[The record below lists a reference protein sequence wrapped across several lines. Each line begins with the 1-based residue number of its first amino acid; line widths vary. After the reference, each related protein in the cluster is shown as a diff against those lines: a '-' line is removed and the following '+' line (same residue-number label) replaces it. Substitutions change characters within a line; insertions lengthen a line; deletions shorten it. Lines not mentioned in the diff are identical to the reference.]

1 MAEERPIIR
10 PSDQLLPGGLGKNQL
25 DQQLSQPTSTLP
37 ISDQFK
43 IPLEDIPV
51 DGIMNPANMDMINRS
66 VAVNQFFVPSYGSGS
81 PTKAESTV
89 EFDLSDPIA
98 SAQRNNIR
106 FDKEE
111 SRIKL
116 PTFFSTADTGFDRYF
131 AHPKFAEIGFTPY
144 NPNTENIYNSNSG
157 LSDDMSRMRGEF
169 GELFGSAFMSGY
181 RAIGDFFSGD
191 YTAPDFEGAMAF
203 ENAMR
208 VGNSSRGGVGGF
220 TNNFLLNSAYTF
232 GIIGSIA
239 AEELAL
245 AMGSAAVS
253 STGVGAPAGVGAFL
267 AGTARNIYRTT
278 SAIKN
283 QFAIGRMATA
293 TYDMLKSFNSLERTR
308 NFWKAVRT
316 GKQPVAKFLLP
327 GTMQSLRYLNSSKV
341 AAQNLGGI
349 AKGTKVL
356 GGFYRDVRAVNLAIA
371 ESKMEAGL
379 TYNEQFENAINIKQK
394 KLGRELTTEEM
405 NEVHANASQAA
416 FRTFQWNAPVIAL
429 TNQIVLGRALKGFG
443 GRFGRIFD
451 ETLTNFGRRIIR
463 TKGVRDAAGK
473 ATKDVFE
480 DAGEGFLGL
489 PSLKRM
495 ASWTVGGSL
504 KRGAHGALRFT
515 AANLAEGLQEVYQE
529 AVNVGVQDYFSELL
543 EHPSASHQNLFWGGI
558 HEGLKSQAT
567 GQGFETFM
575 SGFLMGGLVQGP
587 QKFVFGFAPNQF
599 SRFTRPE
606 EYKQYKEK
614 KEEYIT
620 NLVQV
625 YNDNYNEMLGKDGT
639 DFQWNSRKLNFAA
652 IHDAAKEMDSY
663 NYEGDPLGFYD
674 AKDFLKFQHQ
684 QMIFDNGGAS
694 EYTSALRDYL
704 QLSDE
709 ELGALDESGQKKGS
723 QIRAD
728 IQESI
733 QKIEKAK
740 KTYDANK
747 MKYQN
752 KYNPNRYKKGTREHL
767 MESIKYRAYEHARFL
782 HMFTS
787 DSFER
792 ALERSNKIYTE
803 LASDPILNKIA
814 ANDIQLLADAPSIQ
828 NEISILLQEI
838 EVLKDTKGDKRSEI
852 AKKKR
857 KIKALENYANVLNA
871 PENQTKKGDRFS
883 RNKTNV
889 KKLRK
894 VFLDYVNVLA
904 EEKGDFVNVDNVD
917 SALRK
922 LIDYGELKG
931 RTRAY
936 DKAIQL
942 LADPAALDKL
952 AERIEPI
959 MAVMFKQ
966 NKKRFRKLARAK
978 IAQHERTELLKA
990 LDKLGIL
997 VPPEQAMKFLLY
1009 GDVKQL
1015 VQFENEEGAVNAENN
1030 PELFAKIQEAIITY
1044 EKLAEPADVENK
1056 EDKDLED
1063 FDQAKTN
1070 QEQDFNSAETKDSS
1084 LPAINTDLI
1093 TKEEGVV
1100 LNKLYDNYK
1109 KSVVADG
1116 KVLTEDEWLELDST
1130 KRQYLGITKLMALYK
1145 EAASKMQPSGVEDAS
1160 GNPIG
1165 GTPLTFESWFT
1176 ENRNNKDV
1184 RLILLTNSL
1193 NASNFIADEKGVA
1206 PSTLPP
1212 NQKFLKKGK
1221 GINILSIKLVDPQGV
1236 ERTIYRI
1243 VDNDLQPVS
1252 PALYQRA
1259 RLNNVDAHNTIQSA
1273 DKVFNTLNKFIE
1285 EDASYNFDGQ
1295 ELGYGDTL
1303 IEQETGQK
1311 YFVIGTPN
1319 NLVDGSKLIV
1329 KRLSDGKEI
1338 KLSEVGFSENYKK
1351 DTRDFK
1357 EKISRPEKTKITR
1370 IKTGELNSVYPDR
1383 TKGSPIYDMLDD
1395 PEFNINNITFS
1406 VSLNKVRPENPF
1418 TISGSSLQAN
1428 PYIKKMGDKY
1438 TVAIKYNGETIGFVA
1453 NGQYKFEFEGKQ
1465 LNLNAS
1471 EESLQFLFD
1480 MNKQDIVAQVLA
1492 AEHLE
1497 STLDK
1502 LYEAAGQTSFDVTID
1517 QLKKEKITFS
1527 FKGDTFNYDGAPVS
1541 LNAISDNTVDGTRLI
1556 LIRRKIKGEDGK
1568 ISIIDDYVSD
1578 LETGS
1583 TEEIELHA
1591 KIMDQINN
1599 DPNLKKQYLRKGY
1612 SAVSR
1617 RPNGNLVLIPLDV
1630 TSNAPQL
1637 QTLLGDIAEKSID
1650 LSTDNVDD
1658 KGKLKDPAASKD
1670 FNSDIKSKIFIT
1682 GLPGDKLTLSVN
1694 AAGDV
1699 LLQGTQDRK
1708 SYSVKVEAKEY
1719 SEKGFDA
1726 LLEKFNKQ
1734 GGKISRK
1741 NFVINIPKEAS
1752 INEIIDS
1759 TTTTIQ
1765 INRPKQNRAVYFN
1778 VDSEQLQSDELVKN
1792 PQPKDQNTK
1801 VDDKVNLGKIE
1812 ELSKESETVSPTDEI
1827 AEQIN
1832 DAIAERD
1839 AIKKKV
1845 MKEARESGQNR
1856 LLALKNNKEYLDA
1869 VEKVDKLKKSLN
1881 DNDAYKILPENFN
1894 GTETEKVDA
1903 FITWMNEN
1911 LPEFIA
1917 LGNID
1922 DIGNR
1927 LKNNGITAGAFVMA
1941 LNNLAGGMKING
1953 TVYVGANGFR
1963 YHEAFHAVFRMLLTP
1978 AEQKQYLAIAEKEL
1992 RAKLRKEGKIFEVE
2006 LQKFKNLS
2014 PLYKSFSRKRL
2025 EQEFF
2030 EEYMADEFQKFK
2042 TNPKSSQAGG
2052 FIKSFFTRL
2061 INWIRTALSGF
2072 TKSQLNPLFENI
2084 DAGKYK
2090 SRGIAN
2096 NMFTE
2101 SLTQGITLDAFKL
2114 LPVKEI
2120 AGSRLV
2126 TYEYLDPNTAT
2137 SLVNSFV
2144 ARMLQL
2150 NDGIKSLSE
2159 IESQVFGEFTDLYD
2173 PTNPRY
2179 NGLNDSQYDR
2189 LMEIDK
2195 ALTFGDLATPK
2206 IMLAA
2211 REVIDTFQLKLDNEA
2226 EINEVF
2232 ENDLGLRSTDQWD
2245 KDASM
2250 VGGVTALPLKL
2261 RLYIATT
2268 TVEDSDYFGNQFL
2281 IEPVTDDNGNIITEG
2296 EKLIVPVDVDAVYNG
2311 ILKAV
2316 KNKTSAYD
2324 ILSSIY
2330 VFGRTNKNTK
2340 AFVTRLF
2347 NDMGING
2354 EEMIKSGTLPKIVQR
2369 SAFVMQVIKSFQ
2381 NARINY
2387 LFIQTDTSTGKNFF
2401 YDAAT
2406 RDAAKTQLGSWQAMF
2421 DQKLGIMQSDP
2432 KFKGRVQGTLNRA
2445 INKLQ
2450 ASRLKIDNSK
2460 FDKEAQKL
2468 SLDLFEAIG
2477 IRLSPEYLKLSM
2489 LVVEGNVKTKTKQQQ
2504 ILIDNNRG
2512 VRTLTA
2518 DDLSAI
2524 KDIILNPNGKN
2535 NIFAEESGASARLT
2549 SISIGNQK
2557 LDEHVGATVF
2567 TNADGNLVYAHQLPT
2582 YHTKIVAKLNDD
2594 DFIEELLEK
2603 FPTNPLLQ
2611 SEAFRKLSAD
2621 KKVQLVR
2628 LAGFRKGMMSLS
2640 EQNEIISD
2648 GTKSVAY
2655 AKTYGKQSP
2664 EEFVTNLV
2672 KAYTF
2677 YFNTA
2682 TLENTVSKDKA
2693 LAPVLI
2699 RVLEASNTGDGIPL
2713 PVIKAVTGTNKK
2725 VTLPK
2730 ETLDI
2735 FVAQIQNDYA
2745 RIVREI
2751 EAPTEDLI
2759 VGYNADSSG
2768 VSTRDTKK
2776 GRAYKLFN
2784 TKYLLP
2790 ADAVKTLEE
2799 EAYKGTPFA
2808 DAAKLAVEGGFY
2820 KAVEKS
2826 LLDEF
2831 NRFYRT
2837 VGSAIANDSGF
2848 IGTGVQNRD
2857 GATTGEKI
2865 QIANAQ
2871 LNLVPGQFKLNLAQ
2885 IYFNDKINT
2894 TAINE
2899 LILGDEVLTLKD
2911 SIDQIKRAKGQNAA
2925 IRSIDF
2931 PFTDP
2936 TVGIYHTLQ
2945 NIEIYPFVDPTFE
2958 KQSGEQMQEQ
2968 TDGMV
2973 YNTAKGFRYSQFGM
2987 GNLTESMVD
2996 LLDRIDDN
3004 ESVPS
3009 FFINSYAG
3017 KKNAAN
3023 SKKFVYFDGTSYLK
3037 MSNVTLFPEFTSL
3050 KDENGNYTIPKPNK
3064 VALHNLRVKMEA
3076 YENANDA
3083 VVFSSPTSA
3092 LKMLKKNVDT
3102 ADQAFS
3108 ESGLTKGDLTT
3119 LEAQY
3124 MGLQMVNPSNK
3135 TEITSGT
3142 QMRTLLTSEQS
3153 ITEKVVIDGVS
3164 LNVRDLRKMYND
3176 NVSGKINL
3184 GYELKKKLITDKNG
3198 NVDLFS
3204 FLKYAIRN
3212 LKASKAS
3219 SNIIEQ
3225 FEVDEN
3231 GQMKYGLNSPHM
3243 VEKAEGL
3250 FLSYF
3255 NEVLK
3260 DRQPG
3265 MSLALMSDYGIKIY
3279 RKVFEV
3285 DENGVPTKF
3294 EIIREN
3300 TLHRTVQTADIDISS
3315 DDFTDLQNEL
3325 KNNDKGVIVVDRLRS
3340 DLVDESGLKYSE
3352 FIMPAH
3358 FQSVHDKFYNT
3369 NQPLPDVLQKHFGI
3383 RIPSQ
3388 DKHSAINLR
3397 LVDFMPHYMGS
3408 TGVFAREILE
3418 RSGADF
3424 DIDKL
3429 YTHMKEFYVEDG
3441 KFYEYGKNGYKD
3453 FITYVKKELN
3463 SGKPNVF
3470 KDAFLKY
3477 SVGVEN
3483 VKPEDSIT
3491 EILSLLGLPTTEQAY
3506 NTYVKENGEPYA
3518 AAYSNKD
3525 LDYKYALL
3533 GNKTMTEAPAGETA
3547 IIAQEAA
3554 LNRLKDARKYMEEKV
3569 PEWAAENSDVNV
3581 DINSL
3586 LGKFLSYKNNK
3597 EGAANIGLAV
3607 KPNLVY
3613 SLTKEYKKLLPKG
3626 LSFTLDK
3633 FQTSNFVNTTGTDRT
3648 GILFDELITAMVDN
3662 AKERMASKLGLNREN
3677 LPLVSAAVAI
3687 GIPLNEAILLLNSPA
3702 VNDGIRYKNE
3712 GKSVAITTTEIL
3724 KDYKG
3729 KSKPNIKN
3737 RIRQVKAK
3745 LQDIASTA
3753 RIIGTVMNLD
3763 KGMGKDFSSVLRIHK
3778 NIRDIEGYSSM
3789 DQGSSNWSPLRDTY
3803 HQTNID
3809 VFEDIRTNILPKI
3822 FYRAHPNFVYMYDKI
3837 IEDNV
3842 SREIT
3847 FDLNNK
3853 INLDKL
3859 NDISLDLLSYLL
3871 INKYK
3876 DKLLLSQSK
3885 SVGSL
3890 SNELI
3895 YENGQGENIIDVVK
3909 KLRSMHSKDNYF
3921 LNGYLQT
3928 IESSDPNSKDGL
3940 NKVVSNTFATLSD
3953 NQKIKVQNGFAALYG
3968 DALTRP
3974 DAIKLLHYIMIKD
3987 GLQFAS
3993 GSIMESLSPFVLEHF
4008 LDKTQDGVA
4017 DIETTSR
4024 IDFVDGYFKSPK
4036 ATAYLPTILPINAGK
4051 SKKSPADKDSKIIEE
4066 TYTFSEEK
4074 LIELGIPIFA
4084 EHIMIGKF
4092 LYELESIDDSG
4103 LTNFNVY
4110 KRIQQIGSV
4119 NQNAIGFMFDTP
4131 GFTRPTT
4138 ASIAEKQR
4146 KKSGAPMQ
4154 DQSELL
4160 ALDKFEFE
4168 PDVDIVADE
4177 KGFKQEGKQKISNLV
4192 KERTEAIEIP
4202 LEGKGTI
4209 NIFYGSPESATNT
4222 KVLSNLAKR
4231 NFTYQGRSYGSVEHA
4246 YQSNKSGQFDQTTY
4260 DKYEKIGGFGKKI
4273 RGKAVVEGFDN
4284 LQLMRNLVVE
4294 SFAQNPNSAAAAK
4307 LKEYSNFTHST
4318 NTIIDKAFLD
4328 GIYQAKEQLTTEQAD
4343 QFDSVEGEVL
4353 PETTSKIKALLKSKA
4368 GTNEQVLGGF
4378 WNSELNES
4386 VDNKKKLGYDTYAD
4400 MLSEFNELNK
4410 SLFPLTEE
4418 EFIEQ
4423 LRCKL

>member
-10 PSDQLLPGGLGKNQL
+10 PSEQLLPGAFGKNQL
-25 DQQLSQPTSTLP
+25 DQQLSQPASTLP
-37 ISDQFK
+37 ISDQFE
-43 IPLEDIPV
+43 IPFEDIPL
-51 DGIMNPANMDMINRS
+51 DGVMNPENMDMINRS
-66 VAVNQFFVPSYGSGS
+66 VAVNQFFVPRFGVGSS
-81 PTKAESTV
+81 TDTKDVV

-98 SAQRNNIR
+98 SAQRNNIK

-111 SRIKL
+111 SRMKL
-116 PTFFSTADTGFDRYF
+116 PTYFSTADTGFDRYF
-131 AHPKFAEIGFTPY
+131 AHPKFNDIGFTPY

-157 LSDDMSRMRGEF
+157 LGDDMARMRGEF
-169 GELFGSAFMSGY
+169 GALFGSAFYSGY
-181 RAIGDFFSGD
+181 RAIGDLFTGD

-239 AEELAL
+239 AEEIALAL
-245 AMGSAAVS
+245 GSAALS
-253 STGVGAPAGVGAFL
+253 STGVGAPTGIGAFI
-267 AGTARNIYRTT
+267 AGTGRNLYRTGQ
-278 SAIKN
+278 AIKN

-293 TYDMLKSFNSLERTR
+293 THDMIKSFNSFERSK
-308 NFWKAVRT
+308 NFFQAVRT
-316 GKQPVAKFLLP
+316 GKQPIAKFFLP

-341 AAQNLGGI
+341 AAQNLGGL
-349 AKGTKVL
+349 AKGAKLAT
-356 GGFYRDVRAVNLAIA
+356 GFYRDVRALNLAIA

-394 KLGRELTTEEM
+394 QLGRELTTAEM

-416 FRTFQWNAPVIAL
+416 FRTFQWNAPVIAV

-451 ETLTNFGRRIIR
+451 ETLTNYGKRIIR
-463 TKGVRDAAGK
+463 TKGAKDAAGK
-473 ATKDVFE
+473 AAKDVFE
-480 DAGEGFLGL
+480 DAGEGLFGL

-515 AANLAEGLQEVYQE
+515 AANLAEGFQEIYQE

-558 HEGLKSQAT
+558 HEGAKSQMSA
-567 GQGFETFM
+567 QGFETFM

-599 SRFTRPE
+599 NKFTRPE
-606 EYKQYKEK
+606 EYKEYQQK

-620 NLVQV
+620 KLVEV
-625 YNDNYNEMLGKDGT
+625 YNQNYNEMLGKDGT

-694 EYTSALRDYL
+694 EYTAALRDYL

-709 ELGALDESGQKKGS
+709 ELGSLDESGQKKGS

-733 QKIEKAK
+733 QKIQKAK
-740 KTYDANK
+740 ENYDANK

-752 KYNPNRYKKGTREHL
+752 KYNPNRFKKGTREHL
-767 MESIKYRAYEHARFL
+767 MEAIKYRAYEHARFL
-782 HMFTS
+782 HMFTT

-803 LASDPILNKIA
+803 LASDPVLNKIA
-814 ANDIQLLADAPSIQ
+814 ANDIQLLADAPSVQ

-838 EVLKDTKGDKRSEI
+838 EVLKDTKGNNRSEI

-883 RNKTNV
+883 RSKTNI

-894 VFLDYVNVLA
+894 AFVDYINVLA
-904 EEKGDFVNVDNVD
+904 EEKGDFVNVNNID

-1015 VQFENEEGAVNAENN
+1015 QQFENEEGSVNAENN
-1030 PELFAKIQEAIITY
+1030 PELYAKIQEAIITY
-1044 EKLAEPADVENK
+1044 EKLAEPTEVENK

-1063 FDQAKTN
+1063 FDQAKAN
-1070 QEQDFNSAETKDSS
+1070 QEEDFNSAEAKDTS

-1093 TKEEGVV
+1093 TKEEGAV

-1116 KVLTEDEWLELDST
+1116 KVLNEDEWLELDST

-1145 EAASKMQPSGVEDAS
+1145 EALGKNESLSVEEFLKPNAPYARGKYHTYSSNRMEITISARRADGQPSTKVDDVDNFEVRFNLMQNGQMRYNETLSKSFKTFDEAKAYAEKYAANDNAKS
-1160 GNPIG
+1160 KPSP
-1165 GTPLTFESWFT
+1165 TEEAPMTFESWFS

-1243 VDNDLQPVS
+1243 VDNNLQPVS
-1252 PALYQRA
+1252 PSLYQRA

-1273 DKVFNTLNKFIE
+1273 DKVFNMLNKFIE

-1303 IEQETGQK
+1303 IEEETGQK
-1311 YFVIGTPN
+1311 YFVVGTPN
-1319 NLVDGSKLIV
+1319 NLVDGSKLII

-1338 KLSEVGFSENYKK
+1338 KVSEVGFSENYKK

-1383 TKGSPIYDMLDD
+1383 TKGNPIYDMLDD
-1395 PEFNINNITFS
+1395 PKFNINNITFS
-1406 VSLNKVRPENPF
+1406 ISLNKDRTENPF
-1418 TISGSSLQAN
+1418 NIPGSSLQAN

-1438 TVAIKYNGETIGFVA
+1438 TVALKYNGETIGFVS

-1471 EESLQFLFD
+1471 EQSLQFLFD
-1480 MNKQDIVAQVLA
+1480 MNKKDIVAQVLA

-1502 LYEAAGQTSFDVTID
+1502 LYEAAGQTPFDVTID
-1517 QLKKEKITFS
+1517 QLKKEKITFN

-1541 LNAISDNTVDGTRLI
+1541 LNSVPDNTVDGTRLI
-1556 LIRRKIKGEDGK
+1556 LIRRKFKGEDGK
-1568 ISIIDDYVSD
+1568 IDIVDDYVSD

-1583 TEEIELHA
+1583 TQEIELHA
-1591 KIMDQINN
+1591 KIMDQINK

-1612 SAVSR
+1612 SAVSI
-1617 RPNGNLVLIPLDV
+1617 RPNGSLILIPLDV
-1630 TSNAPQL
+1630 TSNATEL
-1637 QTLLGDIAEKSID
+1637 QTLLGDIAQTSLD
-1650 LSTDNVDD
+1650 LSMDNVDD
-1658 KGKLKDPAASKD
+1658 KGKAKDPAAAKN
-1670 FNSDIKSKIFIT
+1670 FNSDIKSRIFIT
-1682 GLPGDKLTLSVN
+1682 GLPGDKITLSIN
-1694 AAGDV
+1694 AMGDV
-1699 LLQGTQDRK
+1699 MLQGTQNRK
-1708 SYSVKVEAKEY
+1708 SYSVKVNAKEY
-1719 SEKGFDA
+1719 AEKGFDA
-1726 LLEKFNKQ
+1726 LIDKFNKQ
-1734 GGKISRK
+1734 GGAIARQ
-1741 NFVINIPKEAS
+1741 NFVINIPKEAT

-1759 TTTTIQ
+1759 TTTSIQ
-1765 INRPKQNRAVYFN
+1765 INRPKQNRAIYFN
-1778 VDSEQLQSDELVKN
+1778 VDSEQLQTDELAKT
-1792 PQPKDQNTK
+1792 PQPKDENTK

-1832 DAIAERD
+1832 EAITERE

-1869 VEKVDKLKKSLN
+1869 VEKVNKLKKSLN
-1881 DNDAYKILPENFN
+1881 DNDAYKILPENFK
-1894 GTETEKVDA
+1894 GTETEKIDA

-1941 LNNLAGGMKING
+1941 LNNLAGQMNING

-1978 AEQKQYLAIAEKEL
+1978 KEQKQYLRIAEKEL
-1992 RAKLRKEGKIFEVE
+1992 RAKLRKEGKNFEVE

-2042 TNPKSSQAGG
+2042 TNPRNSQAGG

-2061 INWIRTALSGF
+2061 INWIRAALSGF

-2114 LPVKEI
+2114 LPKKEI
-2120 AGSRLV
+2120 AGTRLV

-2144 ARMLQL
+2144 ARILQL
-2150 NDGIKSLSE
+2150 NDGIKSLPE
-2159 IESQVFGEFTDLYD
+2159 IEEQVFDEFADLYD
-2173 PTNPRY
+2173 PTNPKY
-2179 NGLNDSQYDR
+2179 NSLNDLQYDR
-2189 LMEIDK
+2189 LMEIDE
-2195 ALTFGDLATPK
+2195 ALNFMNSKTGRPE
-2206 IMLAA
+2206 IMIAA
-2211 REVIDTFQLKLDNEA
+2211 REVIDTYQLKLDNEA
-2226 EINEVF
+2226 DINEVF
-2232 ENDLGLRSTDQWD
+2232 ENNLGLRSTDQWD

-2281 IEPVTDDNGNIITEG
+2281 IDPVTDDKGNVITEG

-2316 KNKTSAYD
+2316 KNKTDAYD

-2354 EEMIKSGTLPKIVQR
+2354 EEMIESGTLPKIVQR
-2369 SAFVMQVIKSFQ
+2369 SAFAMQVIKSFQ
-2381 NARINY
+2381 NARVNY
-2387 LFIQTDTSTGKNFF
+2387 LFIQTDTSTGKNFY

-2421 DQKLGIMQSDP
+2421 DQKLGLINSDP
-2432 KFKGRVQGTLNRA
+2432 KFKGRVLGTLKRV
-2445 INKLQ
+2445 IGRLQ
-2450 ASRLKIDNSK
+2450 ASRAKIDNSK
-2460 FDKEAQKL
+2460 FDIEAQKL
-2468 SLDLFEAIG
+2468 SSDLFEAIG
-2477 IRLSPEYLKLSM
+2477 IRLAPEYLKLSM
-2489 LVVEGNVKTKTKQQQ
+2489 LLVEGNIKTKTKQQQ
-2504 ILIDNNRG
+2504 ILIDNSIG
-2512 VRTLTA
+2512 VRTLTVN
-2518 DDLSAI
+2518 DVSAI
-2524 KDIILNPNGKN
+2524 KDIINSKNPNKR

-2557 LDEHVGATVF
+2557 LDEHVGATTF

-2582 YHTKIVAKLNDD
+2582 YHTKIIGKLNDE
-2594 DFIEELLEK
+2594 DFIEELIAR

-2611 SEAFRKLSAD
+2611 SEAFRKLSSD

-2628 LAGFRKGMMSLS
+2628 LAGFRKGVMTLS
-2640 EQNEIISD
+2640 EQNEILND

-2664 EEFVTNLV
+2664 QEFINNLV

-2682 TLENTVSKDKA
+2682 TLENMVSEDKA

-2699 RVLEASNTGDGIPL
+2699 RVLEASNTGDSINL
-2713 PVIKAVTGTNKK
+2713 PVIKAITGANKK
-2725 VTLPK
+2725 ITLPK

-2751 EAPTEDLI
+2751 ETPTEDLI
-2759 VGYNADSSG
+2759 VGYNADSNG
-2768 VSTRDTKK
+2768 VSTRDTKE

-2790 ADAVKTLEE
+2790 EDAVKTLEA

-2826 LLDEF
+2826 LMDEF
-2831 NRFYRT
+2831 NAFYNLL
-2837 VGSAIANDSGF
+2837 GSDIANDSGF
-2848 IGTGVQNRD
+2848 IGTGVQNKD
-2857 GATTGEKI
+2857 GSTTGEMI
-2865 QIANAQ
+2865 NIANAQ
-2871 LNLVPGQFKLNLAQ
+2871 LNLVPGQFKRNLAQ

-2911 SIDQIKRAKGQNAA
+2911 SIDQIKRAKGQNGA

-2936 TVGIYHTLQ
+2936 TVGINHTLQ
-2945 NIEIYPFVDPTFE
+2945 NIEIYPFIDPTFE
-2958 KQSGEQMQEQ
+2958 KQSGEGMQEQ

-3119 LEAQY
+3119 LDAQY

-3153 ITEKVVIDGVS
+3153 TTEKVIIDGVS

-3176 NVSGKINL
+3176 NISGKIKL
-3184 GYELKKKLITDKNG
+3184 GYQLKKNLIMDENG

-3255 NEVLK
+3255 NEVLR

-3265 MSLALMSDYGIKIY
+3265 MSLALMSDYGVKIY

-3300 TLHRTVQTADIDISS
+3300 LFHRSGLTTDIDISENN
-3315 DDFTDLQNEL
+3315 FTDLQNEL

-3358 FQSVHDKFYNT
+3358 FQSVHDAFYDT
-3369 NQPLPDVLQKHFGI
+3369 NQPIPEVLQKHFGI

-3429 YTHMKEFYVEDG
+3429 YTHMKEFYAEDG

-3470 KDAFLKY
+3470 KDAFAKY

-3491 EILSLLGLPTTEQAY
+3491 EILSLLGLPATEEAY
-3506 NTYVKENGEPYA
+3506 NAYKKENGEPYA

-3533 GNKTMTEAPAGETA
+3533 GNKKMTEAPAGETP

-3554 LNRLKDARKYMEEKV
+3554 LNKLNDARKYMEEKV
-3569 PEWAAENSDVNV
+3569 PAWAAQNSDVNV
-3581 DINSL
+3581 DVNGL

-3613 SLTKEYKKLLPKG
+3613 SLTKEYKKLLPKE
-3626 LSFTLDK
+3626 LHFTLDK
-3633 FQTSNFVNTTGTDRT
+3633 FQASKFVNTTGTDRT

-3677 LPLVSAAVAI
+3677 LPLVSAAIAI
-3687 GIPLNEAILLLNSPA
+3687 GIPLNEAILLLNAPSL
-3702 VNDGIRYKNE
+3702 NDGIKTYNK
-3712 GKSVAITTTEIL
+3712 GTATSITTTEIL
-3724 KDYKG
+3724 KDYNG
-3729 KSKPNIKN
+3729 KSTEKIKN
-3737 RIRQVKAK
+3737 KMRQVKAK
-3745 LQDIASTA
+3745 LESIAGTA
-3753 RIIGTVMNLD
+3753 RIIGSVMNLD
-3763 KGMGKDFSSVLRIHK
+3763 KGMGKDFSNVLKLHE
-3778 NIRDIEGYSSM
+3778 NIREIGGYNGMVQSEKT
-3789 DQGSSNWSPLRDTY
+3789 WIPLRDTY

-3809 VFEDIRTNILPKI
+3809 IFDDIRTNILPKI
-3822 FYRAHPNFVYMYDKI
+3822 FYRAHPIFVAIYTQI

-3842 SREIT
+3842 SQEIT
-3847 FDLNNK
+3847 MNLDNQT
-3853 INLDKL
+3853 NLDKL

-3871 INKYK
+3871 IKKYQ

-3895 YENGQGENIIDVVK
+3895 YEDGQGESIVDVVK

-3921 LNGYLQT
+3921 LNSFLQT
-3928 IESSDPNSKDGL
+3928 VEASDSNSKDGL
-3940 NKVVSNTFATLSD
+3940 NKVISNTFATLSD

-3974 DAIKLLHYIMIKD
+3974 YAIKLLHYIMVKD

-3993 GSIMESLSPFVLEHF
+3993 GSIMESLSPFILEHF
-4008 LDKTQDGVA
+4008 LDKTQDGMA
-4017 DIETTSR
+4017 DVKAELVPEFIL
-4024 IDFVDGYFKSPK
+4024 GYFRSPK
-4036 ATAYLPTILPINAGK
+4036 ATPYIPTIMPKDAGK
-4051 SKKSPADKDSKIIEE
+4051 SKKSPTDKDTKEIKE

-4074 LIELGIPIFA
+4074 LRELGIPKEATF
-4084 EHIMIGKF
+4084 IMIGKA
-4092 LYELESIDDSG
+4092 LYRAEVVREG
-4103 LTNFNVY
+4103 VPGNYFNIY
-4110 KRIQQIGSV
+4110 NRIQQIGSV

-4138 ASIAEKQR
+4138 ASIAEKQS
-4146 KKSGAPMQ
+4146 KKNNAPMQ

-4160 ALDKFEFE
+4160 KLDRLKFE
-4168 PDVDIVADE
+4168 PGVDIVADE

-4192 KERTEAIEIP
+4192 KEKTEAMEVP
-4202 LEGKGTI
+4202 EEQTDEFDSMEGK
-4209 NIFYGSPESATNT
+4209 
-4222 KVLSNLAKR
+4222 
-4231 NFTYQGRSYGSVEHA
+4231 
-4246 YQSNKSGQFDQTTY
+4246 
-4260 DKYEKIGGFGKKI
+4260 
-4273 RGKAVVEGFDN
+4273 
-4284 LQLMRNLVVE
+4284 
-4294 SFAQNPNSAAAAK
+4294 
-4307 LKEYSNFTHST
+4307 
-4318 NTIIDKAFLD
+4318 
-4328 GIYQAKEQLTTEQAD
+4328 
-4343 QFDSVEGEVL
+4343 VL

-4368 GTNEQVLGGF
+4368 GINEQVLGDF
-4378 WNSELNES
+4378 WNSELNDS
-4386 VDNKKKLGYDTYAD
+4386 VDNKNKLGYSTYAD
-4400 MLSEFNELNK
+4400 MLSEFKEVNK
-4410 SLFPLTEE
+4410 TFELTEE